1 MTLLTTI
8 FLLATTLTRA
18 ELIDRMRATPLT
30 RVNGLVQVVGN
41 CPADMRREYQS
52 PVASFVSDIC
62 RKLYHARRE
71 DPKKFSEP
79 AIVVYVGDVRTNR
92 TDVLTRLR
100 QRGDGSV
107 YTRITV
113 PAPGFADRD
122 QLRREVVK
130 AFYLAVAND
139 VLDDEQADR
148 YYRASNPNLRLM
160 DRYADLANWETG
172 HPTEQS
178 NDEFYLQMTRKIFK
192 PGVAFP
198 SDVLRFA
205 SRLYFYPDVFSV
217 PLCGK
222 YHSCTYR
229 EAIDQAP
236 QDLRIRL
243 MAFTKIQDIIL
254 LGGGRGDSLSAAASA
269 YADFLRALAAYQK
282 TPEELH
288 KLLDVAEDKLKL
300 AFEEAC
306 QRAERMQQ

>member
-1 MTLLTTI
+1 MTLFATL
-8 FLLATTLTRA
+8 FLLVTTLTRA
-18 ELIDRMRATPLT
+18 EIIDRMRASPLT

-41 CPADMRREYQS
+41 CPADMRREYQA
-52 PVASFVSDIC
+52 PVASFASDIC
-62 RKLYHARRE
+62 RKLYRFRSE
-71 DPKKFSEP
+71 DPKNFTNP
-79 AIVVYVGDVRTNR
+79 AIVVYLGDVRTNQ
-92 TDVLTRLR
+92 TEVLTHLR

-122 QLRREVVK
+122 KLRREIIK
-130 AFYLAVAND
+130 AFYLAVANET
-139 VLDDEQADR
+139 LDDEQAER
-148 YYRASNPNLRLM
+148 YYRASDPNLRLM

-172 HPTEQS
+172 YPTEQS
-178 NDEFYLQMTRKIFK
+178 DDEFYLQMARKIFK
-192 PGVAFP
+192 PGVAYP
-198 SDVLRFA
+198 PDVLRFA

-217 PLCGK
+217 PFCGK

-229 EAIDQAP
+229 EAIDRVS

-243 MAFTKIQDIIL
+243 LAFAKIQDIL
-254 LGGGRGDSLSAAASA
+254 LFGGGRGETLSAAAAA

-288 KLLDVAEDKLKL
+288 KLLDVAENKLKL

-306 QRAERMQQ
+306 QRAERMQL